1 MEVFTFLRMGGS
13 KERIDTLPLKLS
25 STALARQFAVF
36 DARHSQ
42 CFAPEDKERLLGI
55 IEASF
60 GDYPTFNLLVRTML
74 QGRHVTH
81 IARRVAR
88 SRWHINKAAVSM
100 VRRPRGGS
108 AQVSPC
114 SP

>member
-55 IEASF
+55 IESSSATTQRLT
-60 GDYPTFNLLVRTML
+60 YLCAPCC
-74 QGRHVTH
+74 
-81 IARRVAR
+81 
-88 SRWHINKAAVSM
+88 KADT
-100 VRRPRGGS
+100 
-108 AQVSPC
+108 
-114 SP
+114 